1 MRSPCGIIFHL
12 WWCVCIYICICTG
25 LDFNQSN
32 DNYVLKE
39 AFLNGQAAM
48 KKNVFIHLCNVV
60 SVHENQR
67 LHSCLGR
74 MWDAFPLVHFPW
86 LRYSKRSYSSSA
98 LVVILPT
105 SFIEPLLQTP
115 TPQKYPACIRILYA
129 SMEESLRATATPT
142 AVFRESEEHNQLKCF
157 FEDRPS
163 FSCGLI

>member
-1 MRSPCGIIFHL
+1 MY
-12 WWCVCIYICICTG
+12 IYIYTG
-25 LDFNQSN
+25 LHFNQSN
-32 DNYVLKE
+32 ANYVLKE
-39 AFLNGQAAM
+39 AFLNGHAAM

-60 SVHENQR
+60 SALKNQR
-67 LHSCLGR
+67 LHSCMRR
-74 MWDAFPLVHFPW
+74 MWDAFPLVHFSW
-86 LRYSKRSYSSSA
+86 LPYSKRSYSSTA

-115 TPQKYPACIRILYA
+115 TQQKYPACIRILYV
-129 SMEESLRATATPT
+129 SMEESLTATATPT